1 MKHSQSTMKIKRTMK
16 SIKKENIKKIKIFLG
31 KKVLFYESLNIFL
44 GIVVSVLSP
53 FISVCYKKIIDYIT
67 VSSETGIVYK
77 VILNYVIIQALLE
90 IIENISLHI
99 DAKKDLELNQ
109 FFAHQIN
116 KKISRIRLE
125 YFENTKVFD
134 LINRISQYGTN
145 NIFDFFEYLSAFISP
160 VVSIVTYSFIVS
172 DINAFLPL
180 LLIGSSLPNLY
191 YQIKLNRNIYK
202 IAKEDTKKK
211 RLIEHFVDVLSNRE
225 YAKEVRLFHLVD
237 FISNKIRLLRIE
249 VYQNNKNHEIER
261 IKKSCIVQIM
271 QNISMIVCLIYT
283 TTLIFQGK
291 TNIGSF
297 VLVYNG
303 LKSVTQNIDIFV
315 NTLKNIDGFC
325 LYIKDLFELLSIE
338 ENPCNDTTK
347 LEKIK
352 DIELRNVSF
361 KYPNSEEKAIK
372 EISEH
377 FYSGE
382 KIAIVG
388 DNGSGKSTLINLL
401 LGVFRPNNGDILIN
415 GHKLQDVLQQY
426 LNLTVCLLQNY
437 VKYQFSAEDNI
448 IIGNGGMQDKT
459 IKNNEALYEI
469 VKRLPRG
476 KMTILGQLDENGIDL
491 SGGEWQQIAL
501 LRTFYKKIFD
511 LVILDEPFS
520 NVDPIKS
527 EEILNKIF
535 NDVADKLFI
544 IITHNMGHAKKCDR
558 IIVLK
563 EGKIIEEGT
572 HKILMEKKGHYYE
585 LYQSQEERYSESV

>member
-1 MKHSQSTMKIKRTMK
+1 M
-16 SIKKENIKKIKIFLG
+16 
-31 KKVLFYESLNIFL
+31 
-44 GIVVSVLSP
+44 
-53 FISVCYKKIIDYIT
+53 
-67 VSSETGIVYK
+67 
-77 VILNYVIIQALLE
+77 E

-325 LYIKDLFELLSIE
+325 LYIKDLFEFLSIE